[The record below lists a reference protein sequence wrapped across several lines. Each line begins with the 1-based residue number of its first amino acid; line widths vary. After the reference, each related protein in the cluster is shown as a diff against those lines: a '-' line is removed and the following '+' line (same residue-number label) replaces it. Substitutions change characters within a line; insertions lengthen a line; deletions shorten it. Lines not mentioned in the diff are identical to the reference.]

1 MDSAKEIAKD
11 MLEAINI
18 DGSGFIGAVAKGIIS
33 LPVSLAYLSYDFIDA
48 EHRRDNLDDK
58 FRLARL
64 VKKGVFN
71 HQVIEQIIKTSLEDF
86 ISRIH
91 AEKISS
97 IVKNVSGSFMG
108 KMAFTELTG
117 VKLGEAIAS
126 RGVSAFFAGSLAGL
140 LLSVGAETSRAIYTS
155 RDLED
160 RNPVLHNKLRRLGD
174 LDLLYFIVEDIVKP
188 FETACEVGDRN
199 PAEFDKVCEYFLGG
213 L

>member
-1 MDSAKEIAKD
+1 MDSAKEIARG

-18 DGSGFIGAVAKGIIS
+18 DGSGFWGAIGKGFIS
-33 LPVSLAYLSYDFIDA
+33 FPVSLAYLGYDFIDA

-71 HQVIEQIIKTSLEDF
+71 HQVIEQVIKTSLEDF
-86 ISRIH
+86 VSRIH
-91 AEKISS
+91 VEKISS

-126 RGVSAFFAGSLAGL
+126 RGVSAFLLEVWLVYCYLLVLKHPEQFIHQETSKTEILFCTINSNVLVTWIFFIL
-140 LLSVGAETSRAIYTS
+140 LLKISLS
-155 RDLED
+155 L
-160 RNPVLHNKLRRLGD
+160 LR
-174 LDLLYFIVEDIVKP
+174 
-188 FETACEVGDRN
+188 
-199 PAEFDKVCEYFLGG
+199 
-213 L
+213 